1 VKTLLQMKNRRIHRL
16 RTGLKSVVP
25 FTLCGVDPCRRGVR
39 TEGVNAGQ
47 AEATCPDCLR
57 EAAKEEAAKKEAAR
71 LAALPPVDHA
81 HVARG
86 MLSELTRLFEVNLR
100 GHFDFRPEG
109 PDTVGIERVLERMHD
124 LARRLNEYR
133 AEHGLEVPR

>member
-1 VKTLLQMKNRRIHRL
+1 MNRRIHRL

-25 FTLCGVDPCRRGVR
+25 FTLCGVDPCRRGVQ
-39 TEGVNAGQ
+39 TEGVNVGQ
-47 AEATCPDCLR
+47 AKATCPDCLR
-57 EAAKEEAAKKEAAR
+57 VAAKEEAAKKEAAR

-81 HVARG
+81 HVAWG
-86 MLSELTRLFEVNLR
+86 MMAELTRLFEVNLK
-100 GHFDFRPEG
+100 GHFGDYRAGG

-133 AEHGLEVPR
+133 AEHGLEVLA